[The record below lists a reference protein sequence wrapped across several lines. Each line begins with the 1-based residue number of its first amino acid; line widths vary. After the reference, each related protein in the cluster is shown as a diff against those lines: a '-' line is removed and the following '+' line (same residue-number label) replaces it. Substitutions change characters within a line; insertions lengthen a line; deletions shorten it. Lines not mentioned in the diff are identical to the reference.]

1 MSDRPLCVRLY
12 VDGGARGNPGPAGA
26 GIIVSADDD
35 GTVLYEAGLF
45 LGKATNNVAEYSAL
59 IAGLEAAARLGAA
72 EVRVNSDSQLMIR
85 QMKGQYRVKSQTLRP
100 LHAKASRLA
109 GGFEKCTFTH
119 VPREEV
125 AHADRLVNLAI
136 NKTKDVEDAAG

>member
-1 MSDRPLCVRLY
+1 MSGKSLCVRLC

-26 GIIVSADDD
+26 GVVVAAEDD

-59 IAGLEAAARLGAA
+59 IAGLEAAGRLKAD
-72 EVRVNSDSQLMIR
+72 EVHVNSDSQLMIR
-85 QMKGQYRVKSQTLRP
+85 QMNGQYRVKSQTLKP
-100 LHAKASRLA
+100 LHAKADRLA
-109 GGFEKCTFTH
+109 GEFAECTFTH
-119 VPREEV
+119 VPRDEV

-136 NKTKDVEDAAG
+136 DQRKDVEDAAD